1 MKIGANTGDW
11 LATQLIF
18 LIIIM
23 VVNLFERGVR
33 TFVQFELKEVV
44 MAKLNLIDSG
54 ILYINPDPAHY
65 HVFASHAHPVQLSA
79 SEWLATFSWGDGMY
93 AANQNIA
100 LTRSLDGG
108 VTWQLQG
115 FLYDQRG
122 DDRPYS
128 YHDGFLSRLTD
139 GALVVFAFRADR
151 SQPGQPMFS
160 TSGGLI
166 ANEPILFTSTDG
178 GHSWRGPQP
187 IPLPAGLVATPAS
200 TIIELA
206 DGRWLAT
213 FDQWHGFHDDRVY
226 KPVMLAMTSA
236 ERGQTWSPLQVMA
249 DGASIGKG
257 FWHGKTI
264 RLHDDRLFTLYWAA
278 DMTQPDK
285 GPVNLPIH
293 YAITDPKAIQWS
305 MPQPT
310 NLPGQTNWPAQLPDG
325 RLAAIYTLRE
335 AEQPGF
341 MVVLSPDLGESWD
354 LENQVRVWDATGWT
368 HLGISSP
375 DKYPRSHDTIALG
388 APTLMATL
396 EGDLY
401 ASWWCTYASLTHI
414 RWARLQV
421 K

>member
-1 MKIGANTGDW
+1 MK
-11 LATQLIF
+11 
-18 LIIIM
+18 
-23 VVNLFERGVR
+23 
-33 TFVQFELKEVV
+33 
-44 MAKLNLIDSG
+44 KLELIDSG

-65 HVFASHAHPVQLSA
+65 HVFASHAHPVQLSGR
-79 SEWLATFSWGDGMY
+79 EWLATFSRGDGMY

-115 FLYDQRG
+115 FLYDKTG

-128 YHDGFLSRLTD
+128 YNDGFLSRLGD
-139 GALVVFAFRADR
+139 GSLIVFAFRADR
-151 SQPGQPMFS
+151 SVADRQMYSP
-160 TSGGLI
+160 SGGLI
-166 ANEPILFTSTDG
+166 DNEPVFFTSQDD
-178 GHSWRGPQP
+178 GHSWKGPER
-187 IPLPAGLVATPAS
+187 ISLPTGVVATPAS
-200 TIIELA
+200 TITELA

-213 FDQWHGFHDDRVY
+213 FDRWHGYNEERPY
-226 KPVMLAMTSA
+226 KPVMLAMSSA
-236 ERGQTWSPLQVMA
+236 DRGRSWSEMQTMA
-249 DGASIGKG
+249 DGAAIGKG
-257 FWHGKTI
+257 FWHGKSI
-264 RLHDDRLFTLYWAA
+264 RLQDDRLFTLYWAA

-293 YAITDPKAIQWS
+293 YAISDPGAAHWP

-310 NLPGQTNWPAQLPDG
+310 NLPGQTNWPAQLPAPQG
-325 RLAAIYTLRE
+325 HPTLAAIYTLRE
-335 AEQPGF
+335 ADQPGF
-341 MVVLSPDLGESWD
+341 MVALSDDLGQSWD
-354 LENQVRVWDATGWT
+354 LEHQVRVWDATGWT

-375 DKYPRSHDTIALG
+375 HKYPRSHDTIAFG
-388 APTLMATL
+388 APTLMTTR

>member
-1 MKIGANTGDW
+1 MK
-11 LATQLIF
+11 
-18 LIIIM
+18 
-23 VVNLFERGVR
+23 
-33 TFVQFELKEVV
+33 
-44 MAKLNLIDSG
+44 KLELIDSG

-65 HVFASHAHPVQLSA
+65 HVFASHSHPVQISGQ
-79 SEWLATFSWGDGMY
+79 EWLATFSRGDGMY

-108 VTWQLQG
+108 ITWQLQG
-115 FLYDQRG
+115 FLYDKAS

-128 YHDGFLSRLTD
+128 YNDGFLSRLSD
-139 GALVVFAFRADR
+139 GTLVVFAFRADR
-151 SQPGQPMFS
+151 SVPDRQMFS
-160 TSGGLI
+160 PSGGLI
-166 ANEPILFTSTDG
+166 DNEPILFKSVDN
-178 GHSWRGPQP
+178 GHTWAGPQP
-187 IPLPAGLVATPAS
+187 VKLPPGLVATPAS
-200 TIIELA
+200 TIIELD

-213 FDQWHGFHDDRVY
+213 FDQWHGYTDDRPY
-226 KPVMLAMTSA
+226 KPIMLAMTSA
-236 ERGQTWSPLQVMA
+236 DRGRTWSEMQVMA
-249 DGASIGKG
+249 DGAAIGKG

-293 YAITDPKAIQWS
+293 YAITDPNAEQWL
-305 MPQPT
+305 MPQST
-310 NLPGQTNWPAQLPDG
+310 NLPGQTNWPAQLSDG
-325 RLAAIYTLRE
+325 TLAAIYTLRE

-341 MVVLSPDLGESWD
+341 LVALSFDLGQSWD

-375 DKYPRSHDTIALG
+375 DKYPRSHDTIAFG
-388 APTLMATL
+388 APTLCTTQ

-414 RWARLQV
+414 RWARLRV
-421 K
+421 ID

>member
-1 MKIGANTGDW
+1 MTK
-11 LATQLIF
+11 
-18 LIIIM
+18 
-23 VVNLFERGVR
+23 
-33 TFVQFELKEVV
+33 LK
-44 MAKLNLIDSG
+44 LLDSG

-65 HVFASHAHPVQLSA
+65 HVFASHSHPVQLA
-79 SEWLATFSWGDGMY
+79 ADEWLATFSRGDGMY

-100 LTRSLDGG
+100 LTRSQDGG
-108 VTWQLQG
+108 ITWQLQG
-115 FLYDQRG
+115 FLYDKAG

-128 YHDGFLSRLTD
+128 YNDGFLSRLRD
-139 GALVVFAFRADR
+139 GTLVVFAFRADR
-151 SQPGQPMFS
+151 SVPDRQMFS
-160 TSGGLI
+160 PSGGLI
-166 ANEPILFTSTDG
+166 DNEPILFSSADN
-178 GHSWRGPQP
+178 GHTWQGPQP
-187 IPLPAGLVATPAS
+187 IKLPPGPSGRPVATPAS
-200 TIIELA
+200 TITELA

-213 FDQWHGFHDDRVY
+213 FDQWHGYDDDRPY
-226 KPVMLAMTSA
+226 QPIMLAMTSA
-236 ERGQTWSPLQVMA
+236 DRGRTWSELGIMA

-293 YAITDPKAIQWS
+293 YAITDAKAEHWP

-325 RLAAIYTLRE
+325 ALAAIYTLRE

-341 MVVLSPDLGESWD
+341 FVALSYDLGQSWD

-375 DKYPRSHDTIALG
+375 DKYPRSHDTIAFG
-388 APTLMATL
+388 APTLMTTQ

-414 RWARLQV
+414 RWARLRA